1 MANSNRP
8 SSGNHIQTILMV
20 LLLAVV
26 IGGFYWYYKNQPGSS
41 TVIVNPVAPPLPHLI
56 GGCAGTRYGCCP
68 DGRTARN
75 DIRGS
80 NC

>member
-1 MANSNRP
+1 MSNSNRT

-26 IGGFYWYYKNQPGSS
+26 IGGFYWYYKNQPSSS
-41 TVIVNPVAPPLPHLI
+41 TVIVNPPPPPPSHLI